1 MAPGNFLLSLNSL
14 KVPDG
19 RPKPLDPGWFVPAM
33 LKCFII
39 ATIYPETQ
47 K

>member
-19 RPKPLDPGWFVPAM
+19 KPLDPGWFVPAK

-39 ATIYPETQ
+39 ATIYPETR